1 LSSLAKDSR
10 ELRES
15 TRISFVRVL
24 PGSRLFFTVCD
35 SEGAQAEKG
44 SQADKR
50 RKSQIQQEL
59 FFNSCSFAKFAAEL
73 LL

>member
-1 LSSLAKDSR
+1 LQKTSR

-44 SQADKR
+44 SQAEKQP
-50 RKSQIQQEL
+50 QIA
-59 FFNSCSFAKFAAEL
+59 NSTRIVFQFVFIREIRG
-73 LL
+73 

>member
-24 PGSRLFFTVCD
+24 SSSRLFFTVYE

-44 SQADKR
+44 SQAEKQP
-50 RKSQIQQEL
+50 QIA
-59 FFNSCSFAKFAAEL
+59 N
-73 LL
+73 

>member
-1 LSSLAKDSR
+1 LQKTSR

-35 SEGAQAEKG
+35 QRG
-44 SQADKR
+44 
-50 RKSQIQQEL
+50 RKQKKDRKQKNSRQSQIQQEIV
-59 FFNSCSFAKFAAEL
+59 FQFVFIREIRG
-73 LL
+73 

>member
-1 LSSLAKDSR
+1 LQKTSR

-24 PGSRLFFTVCD
+24 SSSRLFFTVYE

-44 SQADKR
+44 SQAEKQP
-50 RKSQIQQEL
+50 QIA
-59 FFNSCSFAKFAAEL
+59 N
-73 LL
+73 